1 MVGMGREGVL
11 VLETRKE
18 GVLEAERSFGSAQPA
33 EVEHS
38 HHAVGNSLSIQ
49 SKSIESM
56 PAASQACQQLVK
68 RVSRYILR
76 HAAQLVKHMSAT
88 SKAYAMR

>member
-11 VLETRKE
+11 VLEARKE

-49 SKSIESM
+49 STSIKSK
-56 PAASQACQQLVK
+56 PAASQACQQLN
-68 RVSRYILR
+68 SQACC
-76 HAAQLVKHMSAT
+76 AA
-88 SKAYAMR
+88 SKAYVSS